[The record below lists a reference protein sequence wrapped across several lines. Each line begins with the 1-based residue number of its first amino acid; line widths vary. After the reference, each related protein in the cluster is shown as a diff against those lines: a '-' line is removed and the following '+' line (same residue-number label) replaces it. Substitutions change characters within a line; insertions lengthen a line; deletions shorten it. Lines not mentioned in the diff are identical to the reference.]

1 MVAPNLPNGLAGHGT
16 ETGPVAALCVHFA
29 AGGVKHR
36 IDFAEPAP
44 RAEIVR
50 AAAARLTVEWDA
62 PRAGLLRG
70 RAMLRGDVACEAY
83 LLLGAAGG
91 PGEDRDLLRAAGLPR
106 EWAALLARMPERP
119 LLATVARG
127 PEWSPHL
134 LRRVQSLLIAVAG
147 DLSLTGV

>member
-1 MVAPNLPNGLAGHGT
+1 
-16 ETGPVAALCVHFA
+16 VHFA
-29 AGGVKHR
+29 AGGVEHR
-36 IDFAEPAP
+36 IDFAEAAP
-44 RAEIVR
+44 RAEIAR
-50 AAAARLTVEWDA
+50 AATARLTVEWDA

-91 PGEDRDLLRAAGLPR
+91 VAEDRDLLRAGGLPR

-127 PEWSPHL
+127 PELSPHL
-134 LRRVQSLLIAVAG
+134 LRRVHSLLISVAP
-147 DLSLTGV
+147 DLALTGA